1 MIGAQILDF
10 YLERPGLALLIFGNI
25 VFLLGTLFLAFAA
38 LALRS
43 RNDHKAARWRRLE
56 GRWETKT
63 LEVVTE
69 TAPAQAA
76 WDLVDPK
83 DQLRFVSFL
92 LRFARRL
99 TGTERKRV
107 DDLAAPYLDQLL
119 PQLTA
124 RQPERR
130 ARAIQTL
137 ATLGQRRYHTQ
148 IERSLSD
155 PSPLV
160 SMVAA
165 RSLARRESPDFAVS
179 ILGHLHRFG
188 HWRPSFLASM
198 LASVGPAVAPALRT
212 ALGDPSFDPKVRG
225 VAADALRE
233 LNDYSAGDVAAQV
246 LATTVDRDLLVATL
260 GLLSHVG
267 RAEHLPA
274 VRAHLESTEPI
285 VRARVAS
292 ALGRIGG
299 PDDIAKLTAAFDDP
313 SPWVA
318 LRAAEALHERRDPVL
333 SELAESNHP
342 RAALARQM
350 LKGGGA

>member
-1 MIGAQILDF
+1 MTWQRILDF
-10 YLERPGLALLIFGNI
+10 YLERPGLALLIVGNI
-25 VFLLGTLFLAFAA
+25 VFVLGTLLLVFTA

-43 RNDHKAARWRRLE
+43 RNDRKAARWRRLE
-56 GRWETKT
+56 ARWESKT

-69 TAPAQAA
+69 SAPPEAA

-83 DQLRFVSFL
+83 DRLRFVTFL

-107 DDLAAPYLDQLL
+107 DDLAGPYLDQLL

-137 ATLGQRRYHTQ
+137 ATLGQRRYHAQ

-165 RSLARRESPDFAVS
+165 RALARRESPDFAVS

-198 LASVGPAVAPALRT
+198 LASVGPAVTPALRK
-212 ALGDPSFDPKVRG
+212 ALADPSFDAKVRG

-233 LNDYSAGDVAAQV
+233 LNDYAAGDVAAQV
-246 LATTVDRDLLVATL
+246 LATTADRELLVATL
-260 GLLSHVG
+260 GLLAQVG

-274 VRAHLESTEPI
+274 VRAQLRSAEPI

-292 ALGRIGG
+292 VLGRIGG
-299 PDDIAKLTAAFDDP
+299 PDDMAALAAAFEDP

-333 SELAESNHP
+333 AVLAESGHP

>member
-1 MIGAQILDF
+1 VNWPRILGSL
-10 YLERPGLALLIFGNI
+10 LERPGLALLILGNA
-25 VFLLGTLFLAFAA
+25 VFLLGTVS
-38 LALRS
+38 LALTALILRI
-43 RNDHKAARWRRLE
+43 RNDRKAGHWQRLE
-56 GRWETKT
+56 ELWETKT

-69 TAPAQAA
+69 TRPPEAVWAVVAPKEE
-76 WDLVDPK
+76 LH
-83 DQLRFVSFL
+83 FVNFL

-107 DDLAAPYLDQLL
+107 DDLAAPYLDRLL
-119 PQLTA
+119 PQLKG

-137 ATLGQRRYHTQ
+137 ATLGQRRYHAQ
-148 IERSLSD
+148 IERSLAD

-198 LASVGPAVAPALRT
+198 LASVGPAVAPALRK
-212 ALGDPSFDPKVRG
+212 ALADPAFDPKVRA

-233 LNDYSAGDVAAQV
+233 LNDYAAGDVAAAA
-246 LATTVDRDLLVATL
+246 LTTTTDKELLIAAL
-260 GLLSHVG
+260 GLLAQVG

-274 VRAHLESTEPI
+274 VRRHLTAPEAI

-292 ALGRIGG
+292 VLGRIGSAE
-299 PDDIAKLTAAFDDP
+299 DIKRLEDTFNDP

-318 LRAAEALHERRDPVL
+318 LRAAEALHERRDPA
-333 SELAESNHP
+333 LAALAASDHP
-342 RAALARQM
+342 RAPLARQM

>member
-1 MIGAQILDF
+1 MFDF
-10 YLERPGLALLIFGNI
+10 YLERPGLALLILGNI
-25 VFLLGTLFLAFAA
+25 VFLLGIVS
-38 LALRS
+38 LALTALGLRI
-43 RNDHKAARWRRLE
+43 RNDRKAARWRGLERL
-56 GRWETKT
+56 WETKT

-69 TAPAQAA
+69 TAPPEAA
-76 WDLVDPK
+76 WALVAPE
-83 DQLRFVSFL
+83 DQLRFVNFL

-107 DDLAAPYLDQLL
+107 DDLATPYLDRLL
-119 PQLTA
+119 PQLKA

-137 ATLGQRRYHTQ
+137 ATLGQRRYQAQ
-148 IERSLSD
+148 IERSLAD
-155 PSPLV
+155 ASPLV

-198 LASVGPAVAPALRT
+198 LASVGPAVAPALRK
-212 ALGDPSFDPKVRG
+212 ALANPAFDLKGRG

-233 LNDYSAGDVAAQV
+233 LNDYASADVAAQV
-246 LATTVDRDLLVATL
+246 LATTSDKDLLIGTL
-260 GLLSHVG
+260 GLLAQVG

-274 VRAHLESTEPI
+274 VRRHLNSTEPI

-292 ALGRIGG
+292 VLGRIGSA
-299 PDDIAKLTAAFDDP
+299 DDIATLTAAFDDP

-318 LRAAEALHERRDPVL
+318 LRAAEALHERRDPILSVL
-333 SELAESNHP
+333 AGSDHP
-342 RAALARQM
+342 RADLARQM

>member
-1 MIGAQILDF
+1 MIWQRVLDF
-10 YLERPGLALLIFGNI
+10 YLERPGLALLILGNVI
-25 VFLLGTLFLAFAA
+25 FLAGTISLAFAA
-38 LALRS
+38 LGLRI
-43 RNDHKAARWRRLE
+43 RNDRKAARWRGLERL
-56 GRWETKT
+56 WETKT

-69 TAPAQAA
+69 TAPPQAA
-76 WDLVDPK
+76 WALVAPK
-83 DQLRFVSFL
+83 DQLRFITFL

-107 DDLAAPYLDQLL
+107 DDLASPYLDRLL
-119 PQLTA
+119 PQLKA

-137 ATLGQRRYHTQ
+137 ATLGQRRYHAQ
-148 IERSLSD
+148 IERSLADS
-155 PSPLV
+155 SPLV

-179 ILGHLHRFG
+179 ILDHLHRFG

-198 LASVGPAVAPALRT
+198 LASVGPAVAPALRK
-212 ALGDPSFDPKVRG
+212 ALGNPALDPKVRG

-233 LNDYSAGDVAAQV
+233 LNDYPSGDVAAEV
-246 LATTVDRDLLVATL
+246 LATTADRDLLIGTL
-260 GLLSHVG
+260 GLLAQIG
-267 RAEHLPA
+267 RTEHLPA
-274 VRAHLESTEPI
+274 VRRHWAAAEPI

-292 ALGRIGG
+292 VLGRIGSA
-299 PDDIAKLTAAFDDP
+299 DDLAKLTAAFDDP

-318 LRAAEALHERRDPVL
+318 LRAAEALYKRRDPAL
-333 SELAESNHP
+333 AILAESAHP

-350 LKGGGA
+350 LKGGSA